1 MTADPPPIPVSDVP
15 SRWTVLRGRWGLRSR
30 WGRRVL
36 VTLAVLFTLFCGV
49 TARLFIWPT
58 TGMPARVDAI
68 VVPGGQGNRI
78 ATAIAL
84 AGQGR
89 ARYLVLS
96 EGGYVPP
103 QLCGAQVG
111 SATVLC
117 FMPNPDT
124 TQGEAEGTARLTKE
138 YGFRSIVLVTTPDQ
152 TWRAEL
158 RFGRC
163 YSGKIYAVTT
173 PLAKHLWPLMIAYQW
188 GATFKAEIVNRGC

>member
-1 MTADPPPIPVSDVP
+1 MTADPTPVPVSGAP
-15 SRWTVLRGRWGLRSR
+15 SPQPASRSRWLRSR
-30 WGRRVL
+30 RGRRL
-36 VTLAVLFTLFCGV
+36 LFALAVLFALFCGA
-49 TARLFIWPT
+49 TARLFIWPS

-68 VVPGGQGNRI
+68 VVPGGQGNR
-78 ATAIAL
+78 TAAAITL
-84 AGQGR
+84 AEQGR

-96 EGGYVPP
+96 EGEPVPP
-103 QLCGAQVG
+103 QLCGAHVG
-111 SATVLC
+111 AATVLC

-124 TQGEAEGTARLTKE
+124 TQGEAEATDRLARE

-173 PLAKHLWPLMIAYQW
+173 PLPKHLWPLMIAYQW
-188 GATFKAEIVNRGC
+188 AATVKAEIVNRGC

>member
-1 MTADPPPIPVSDVP
+1 LFA
-15 SRWTVLRGRWGLRSR
+15 
-30 WGRRVL
+30 
-36 VTLAVLFTLFCGV
+36 LAVLFALFCGA
-49 TARLFIWPT
+49 TARLFIWPS

-68 VVPGGQGNRI
+68 VVPGGQGNR
-78 ATAIAL
+78 TAAAITL
-84 AGQGR
+84 AEQGR

-96 EGGYVPP
+96 EGEPVPP
-103 QLCGAQVG
+103 QLCGAHVG
-111 SATVLC
+111 AATVLC

-124 TQGEAEGTARLTKE
+124 TQGEAEATDRLARE

-173 PLAKHLWPLMIAYQW
+173 PLPKHLWPLMIAYQW
-188 GATFKAEIVNRGC
+188 AATVKAEIVNRGC

>member
-1 MTADPPPIPVSDVP
+1 
-15 SRWTVLRGRWGLRSR
+15 
-30 WGRRVL
+30 
-36 VTLAVLFTLFCGV
+36 VLFALFCGA
-49 TARLFIWPT
+49 TAWLFIWPT

-68 VVPGGQGNRI
+68 VVPGGPGNRI
-78 ATAIAL
+78 AAAIAL
-84 AGQGR
+84 AEQGR

-96 EGGYVPP
+96 EGEYVPS
-103 QLCGAQVG
+103 QLCGGHVG
-111 SATVLC
+111 TATVLC

-124 TQGEAEGTARLTKE
+124 TQGEAEATARLAKE

-163 YSGKIYAVTT
+163 YGGEIYAVTT

-188 GATFKAEIVNRGC
+188 AATLKAEIVNRGC

>member
-1 MTADPPPIPVSDVP
+1 MPG
-15 SRWTVLRGRWGLRSR
+15 GRWGLRSR
-30 WGRRVL
+30 RGRRVL
-36 VTLAVLFTLFCGV
+36 IALGVLFALFCGA
-49 TARLFIWPT
+49 TAWLFIWPT

-68 VVPGGQGNRI
+68 VVPGGPGNRI
-78 ATAIAL
+78 AAAIAL
-84 AGQGR
+84 AEQGR

-96 EGGYVPP
+96 EGEYVPS
-103 QLCGAQVG
+103 QLCGGHVG
-111 SATVLC
+111 TATVLC

-124 TQGEAEGTARLTKE
+124 TQGEAEATARLAKE

-163 YSGKIYAVTT
+163 YGGEIYAVTT

-188 GATFKAEIVNRGC
+188 AATFKAEIVNRSC

>member
-1 MTADPPPIPVSDVP
+1 LIA
-15 SRWTVLRGRWGLRSR
+15 LL
-30 WGRRVL
+30 
-36 VTLAVLFTLFCGV
+36 VLFALFCGA

-68 VVPGGQGNRI
+68 VVPGGTGNRI

-84 AGQGR
+84 AKQGR

-96 EGGYVPP
+96 EGEPVPT
-103 QLCGAQVG
+103 QLCGAHVG
-111 SATVLC
+111 AAAVLC

-124 TQGEAEGTARLTKE
+124 TQGEAEGTARLAKE
-138 YGFRSIVLVTTPDQ
+138 YGFRSVVLVTTPDQ

-173 PLAKHLWPLMIAYQW
+173 PLPKHLWPLMIAYQW
-188 GATFKAEIVNRGC
+188 TATLKAEIVNRSC